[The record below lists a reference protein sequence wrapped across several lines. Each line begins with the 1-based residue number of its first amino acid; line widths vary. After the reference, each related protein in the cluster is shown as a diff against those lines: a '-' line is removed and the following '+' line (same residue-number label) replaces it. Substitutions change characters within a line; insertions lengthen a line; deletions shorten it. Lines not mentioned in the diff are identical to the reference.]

1 MALPSMEIMEIDLPR
16 WRVARAREGG
26 WAREGRIEF
35 LLYNTKANRIGGM
48 VDFIV
53 PLSQYI

>member
-1 MALPSMEIMEIDLPR
+1 MALPSMEIDLPG

-53 PLSQYI
+53 PLGQYI